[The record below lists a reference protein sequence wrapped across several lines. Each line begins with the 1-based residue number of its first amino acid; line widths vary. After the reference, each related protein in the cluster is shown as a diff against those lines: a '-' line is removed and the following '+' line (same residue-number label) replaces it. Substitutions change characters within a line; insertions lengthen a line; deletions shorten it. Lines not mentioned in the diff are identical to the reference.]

1 MNATA
6 LIALTVFA
14 VFPSMAQ
21 ATGQTSVPPTPQ
33 VSAKRP
39 AKHGPVRPAIVV
51 PASARAKPALRA
63 STAQGAAARVNKP
76 LLPTLPDFKLVTRD
90 GLTVSSKSL
99 AQTSNWILIY
109 RRDHCLSCDR
119 LMNALAA
126 GSSVE
131 AGKGQSFAIIVV
143 GKNKAALDTV
153 RANFANLVNATWV
166 SDPAEESTRALKV
179 HAAPVLYG
187 MSGNTIS
194 WKLTGNLPSSAL
206 VEQRASAWL
215 AAPPASKPVAASS
228 APATTSVPAPK

>member
-63 STAQGAAARVNKP
+63 ST
-76 LLPTLPDFKLVTRD
+76 
-90 GLTVSSKSL
+90 TVSSKSL